1 MNKILIESYIKQI
14 RKDDIAQFVNKN
26 GISLSSKDIDILF
39 HYVKDRWRDLLYG
52 NKADVF
58 KLLSDELDDDK
69 VSELEK
75 LYKFYYTKYQGFL

>member
-39 HYVKDRWRDLLYG
+39 HYVKDRWHDLLYG

-58 KLLSDELDDDK
+58 KFLSDELDDDK